1 MKEFFGH
8 IDAERCVDTL
18 RELVSR
24 YSESGNE
31 AKVGEY
37 VLERLAACGLQVEKQ
52 SVSDTSFNVIGRLSV
67 PNPSYTAM
75 FSGHLDTVSI
85 VNGWTRD
92 PLSLEV
98 DGDRLYGLG
107 AADMKGGICAVLE
120 MLRAMKESGIT
131 PAGDI
136 VVAFFVD
143 EEGFSRGARLSIDRG
158 IKADFCIL
166 CEPHFDEVVV
176 GWPGKTLLRCLVQG
190 KTAHGSTPWEGVNA
204 IDEAAS
210 LIVGLS
216 RLTGLSHPELGAH
229 PYVVLS
235 VRGGAEKYSLSV
247 PDTCEIVISKQT
259 VPGETKE
266 VLLDAVGQV
275 KDESLC
281 RGKAVFE
288 IGDPYY
294 PPAEISR
301 DHPIV
306 EGLLTAF
313 RKVTGRIIHPQYGK
327 GVCDGNLL
335 VGQQGIPTVCFGPSG
350 GPIHA
355 PDEWV
360 SLEQIIVAA
369 RVYGTIALNGVDVRE

>member
-1 MKEFFGH
+1 LKELFGN
-8 IDAERCVDTL
+8 IDPERCVDTL
-18 RELVSR
+18 RDLVSR

-37 VLERLAACGLQVEKQ
+37 VLERLAACGFHVEKQ

-85 VNGWTRD
+85 ANGWTRD
-92 PLSLEV
+92 PLSLQV

-120 MLRAMKESGIT
+120 MLRAMNESGIT

-143 EEGFSRGARLSIDRG
+143 EEGFSRGARLFMDRG
-158 IKADFCIL
+158 IKPDFCIL
-166 CEPHFDEVVV
+166 CEPHFNEVVV
-176 GWPGKTLLRCLVQG
+176 GWPGKTLLRCSVQG

-216 RLTGLSHPELGAH
+216 RLTGLSHPELGSH

-235 VRGGAEKYSLSV
+235 VRGGSEKYSLSV

-259 VPGETKE
+259 VPGETEE
-266 VLLDAVGQV
+266 VVLDAVGRV
-275 KDESLC
+275 KEDALC
-281 RGKAVFE
+281 RGTAVIE
-288 IGDPYY
+288 IGDPFY
-294 PPAEISR
+294 PPAEIAR
-301 DHPIV
+301 DHPVV

-313 RKVTGRIIHPQYGK
+313 RKVTGRTIHPQYGK

-360 SLEQIIVAA
+360 SLEQIIVSA
-369 RVYGTIALNGVDVRE
+369 RVYGTIALNGVDVHE